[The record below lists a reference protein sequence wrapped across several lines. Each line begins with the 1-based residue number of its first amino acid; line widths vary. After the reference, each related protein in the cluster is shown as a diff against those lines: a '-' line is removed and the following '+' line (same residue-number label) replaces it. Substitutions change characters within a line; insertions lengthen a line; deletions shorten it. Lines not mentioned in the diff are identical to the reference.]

1 MLPNPLPLVVVRAA
15 TPEDAPACG
24 QICYDAFS
32 TISGAHGFPC
42 DLPVPEAGIGLLSM
56 MFSNHGFYCVVA
68 EVEDRIVGS
77 NCLDERSKIFGVG
90 PITID
95 PSVQNRSIGRTLM
108 QAVMD
113 RAIGQG
119 AAGIRLV
126 QAAFHNRSL
135 SLYADLG
142 FDVRAPLSCMQG
154 RTLQRSVPGCT
165 VRPAQLADIKVCD
178 IVSRQVHGF
187 SRTVELAEAIQQ
199 GTASVVEREGR
210 ITGYATV
217 LAFFGHATAEANLDL
232 EALIASVDS
241 FGGPGI
247 LVPSQNSG
255 LFRWC
260 LANGLR
266 LVQPLTLMSVGLYN
280 EPAGAWLPSI
290 HF

>member
-56 MFSNHGFYCVVA
+56 MFSNPGFYCVVA

-126 QAAFHNRSL
+126 QAAFHNRAL
-135 SLYADLG
+135 SL
-142 FDVRAPLSCMQG
+142 C
-154 RTLQRSVPGCT
+154 RSRV
-165 VRPAQLADIKVCD
+165 
-178 IVSRQVHGF
+178 
-187 SRTVELAEAIQQ
+187 
-199 GTASVVEREGR
+199 
-210 ITGYATV
+210 
-217 LAFFGHATAEANLDL
+217 
-232 EALIASVDS
+232 
-241 FGGPGI
+241 
-247 LVPSQNSG
+247 
-255 LFRWC
+255 
-260 LANGLR
+260 
-266 LVQPLTLMSVGLYN
+266 
-280 EPAGAWLPSI
+280 
-290 HF
+290 